1 MNARKVS
8 TRLLSFLLAFCM
20 VFGMLPV
27 TALTADAAEDAH
39 YLVFATDRHTTSG
52 AVEPTVFPAVL
63 TTIADKA
70 GVDYVC
76 LGGDMVDRQNEYS
89 TATIL
94 KEAQSAVGTL
104 DASTVQIVAGN
115 HDEGCSDALG
125 MFFDESKVI
134 KSGDD
139 YYVYGVTYADVNSA
153 SSAQSAAGAFASW
166 AEALTDNKVI
176 VVMSHM
182 PLHEF
187 RNDNKGASYW
197 HEALNAAAL
206 DENGNLVRDIVFL
219 HGHNHTEDKNNYQYA
234 VGEGYTIEDNTAV
247 TNYYTYGTAG
257 YLRDNKE
264 ATLVAIDDST
274 ITLTRYNTSG
284 DTSWN
289 TTINRVVTETHEHSY
304 TSSVTKEATCTEAG
318 VMTYTCECGD
328 SYTEEIAIVDHS
340 YEDGVCSVCGAADPD
355 YVAPTTSEPIEES
368 TTETTEGSTDGTET
382 AKTVSYMTISEGSGV
397 AYVVGDK
404 QILYKMYVSYT
415 DGTSGYVT
423 QDDCALTIYNESGAV
438 VTEAEALSTVGTYS
452 ADVTYMDCTCGTKL
466 TFTVSASGDSAYD
479 LLDLVING
487 ATVTADVTEVD
498 PVEMEGVTDSVA
510 YNIFADLAEGET
522 ATVSIPVPTD
532 WTVGELNVYCIVDG
546 APTDEVFEGTYE
558 NGYYTFTT
566 THFSTWQLTNKEQEV
581 EGSETT
587 TNVWKLTSDLSNN
600 GTYLIVN
607 ADDEGSGYALLNDN
621 GSISSVAVKVQ
632 NDGTDTYIVLDNA
645 NAVWTATGSNT
656 SWAFA
661 NNSKYLTSNDSFGS
675 HSLIIGDIKNWN
687 LGNNQLYYS
696 YSYGFGST
704 TYYLTYSNGWTVDSS
719 SANVY
724 FYTPGTV
731 TEGTPA
737 GTYTIE
743 GAADPAEQVALNGK
757 TVALSYKTYFTEEGT
772 DTPVE
777 QVPTTTPSVTYQFVI
792 DENGTLASNG
802 TIGSIEGST
811 LTLNGTV
818 GEAVIR
824 VTYTWGDKNE
834 YTMYD
839 EFVVKAVEPVY
850 TVVISDPTDDT
861 LKTGDE
867 VTLSA
872 VVNVNGEALDGA
884 TVTWIS
890 SDDTIAT
897 VDKNGVVTGV
907 AEGNVTITATY
918 TDANGQSV
926 SDSVTLNVAEAV
938 YTVDIEDEKGESV
951 TKTIVKKSVTSD
963 TTHVL
968 SAAVTK
974 DGAEVTL
981 TTSNVKFVTAAERAA
996 EGFTF
1001 DADTLYW
1008 TVNDS
1013 DIVSGIEVNSD
1024 GTVTVKFTGTK
1035 FGAVN
1040 ISVIYNGKYDTVNLT
1055 TSSNEW
1061 YTTADG
1067 GDDFPQYP
1075 NPGSININ
1083 KTATAVGNF
1092 SQTGIAQIELYGN
1105 GVPVE
1110 GGGPIDVVIMLDMTG
1125 SMTSARIEALN
1136 AATKL
1141 FIRNVV
1147 LNDDDTLNSNNI
1159 AVYYFNKDGATPI
1172 KTLGTVADA
1181 DALAS
1186 LESSIDTLIKYGS
1199 DAHVQGGTPYSTALQ
1214 ACQTVL
1220 EGSNSEYPD
1229 YCVFMSDGE
1238 PKKDNAYTD
1247 VNDITYSGDNA
1258 ATSIINAGYPAEKY
1272 SSQMKEDG
1280 VTIYTVGLGITNA
1293 NYQTIIN
1300 NIASDESK
1308 AFQVADEEA
1317 ASNLSNVFSNIAS
1330 EIKQAASNV
1339 TVYDTITPEY
1349 ELIFELPAV
1358 HSNSSENGSSDPDL
1372 GNQEFYIEVVNYKLD
1387 ANYNRTDEVENVM
1400 RVYLA
1405 QDASGNV
1412 YITRVIDG
1420 TTDSGADAYTQSKQ
1434 PDTTFTAVEEGK
1446 TGYFNWNSDSDGDG
1460 LVDPNEVTYVSN
1472 GQGAYNLTAGA
1483 FVTGNNTS
1491 GTMLLATPQ
1500 FIYNQATKSF
1510 TWTTDKLGKENQIA
1524 LRYFVYLT
1532 GSVEGLESDDPSDD
1546 VESKAYPTNTSAWI
1560 AYTNHLDHL
1569 CYQYFPVPQLTWN
1582 GAQVTYVFYLVDD
1595 DGFPVNQ
1602 AGTRINFSNAVEVT
1616 DRFTESLVWNNAEGK
1631 KSLDVTTIA
1640 EKVLPEYYTLYD
1652 QGAIYEIHVYE
1663 NETGAAMG
1671 TNYFKITGSR
1681 PIDGDDDGVTTDT
1694 DWTTKVYMDK
1704 SSTKYDAPGYY
1715 TATGNNVT
1723 DVNDNSVNASTKVVT
1738 GFDFADTTVAFAV
1751 LWTPELQSDTV
1762 VVDYGLDVIIDV
1774 TKNDFFNNSINGI
1787 SANAPKG
1794 VTINTAVG
1802 DTGFGKGNITTDNY
1816 TVSIESANEV
1826 RFHQSSMEFS
1836 EPVTF
1841 YYDSAVKALVN
1852 GAPKDGY
1859 MYSSVTVIPATTV
1872 YYEDSFLTLNANGTE
1887 WIQEGTTVTDTQDAD
1902 RPGPSKISA
1911 DLDADNAYGY
1921 DSAYETMSQYSM
1933 GSARKVHVDANS
1945 YATAEF
1951 TFYGTGFDV
1960 IGLTS
1965 NQTGTLLVQV
1975 LDDSDKVVKSYFVDT
1990 YYGYTYNEDTDEW
2003 TVVNSGENA
2012 LYQVPVM
2019 KVSGLTYGKYKAVIK
2034 ATYNSFFEH
2043 VGEGEEKDGY
2053 DLYLDAIRIYDP
2065 VKPDTEVGNTTI
2077 EDIYAKDGEGWP
2089 IYKELRNLV
2098 LTDAATKNLTEISDY
2113 KIDGFVF
2120 IDGNNKCAEI
2130 ATYAN
2135 YGPNNEL
2142 YLASGQG
2149 IAFTFE
2155 SLPVSLVDIQM
2166 AVKTVGGESSVS
2178 VFNPGTVTTTE
2189 TVDGVEKVTTTH
2201 TMNNKLTVDVKS
2213 ATDMYYSILGQA
2225 ADVTVDKDTDKVTAV
2240 TPKTVVIYNSGKT
2253 VISLTNL
2260 KFTFSEKYSGE
2271 IELTVNNAEALAAQQ
2286 SLAFYTNTV
2295 VVNTTIEEDDQVEEP
2310 EPEVKETEPKVE
2322 EPKPEVK
2329 ETEPKVEEPK
2339 PEVKETEP
2347 KVEEPKP
2354 EVKETEPKVEEPKP
2368 EVKETEPKVE
2378 EPKPEVN
2385 ETEPKVED
2393 APIEQAPAENNILDN
2408 IRNAINSLF
2417 EVLFGWLVD

>member
-39 YLVFATDRHTTSG
+39 YLVFATDRHTTTSG
-52 AVEPTVFPAVL
+52 AVESTVFPAVL

-415 DGTSGYVT
+415 DGTSGYAT
-423 QDDCALTIYNESGAV
+423 QDDCALTIYNESGVV

-452 ADVTYMDCTCGTKL
+452 ADVTYMDNTCGTRL
-466 TFTVSASGDSAYD
+466 TFTVSASGDSAYE
-479 LLDLVING
+479 LLNLVING
-487 ATVTADVTEVD
+487 ATLTANVTEVD

-510 YNIFADLAEGET
+510 YNISATVAEGET
-522 ATVSIPVPTD
+522 ATVSIPVPAD

-587 TNVWKLTSDLSNN
+587 VEKEVYVLVDTPTAGNQ
-600 GTYLIVN
+600 YIIVN
-607 ADDEGSGYALLNDN
+607 TNTAGSGYALKEN
-621 GSISSVAVKVQ
+621 
-632 NDGTDTYIVLDNA
+632 TT
-645 NAVWTATGSNT
+645 TGSSITVNAAGNGISAPYIET
-656 SWAFA
+656 TDETIMWNAASGMTFQSENGGYYLRYNNGLAFSTR
-661 NNSKYLTSNDSFGS
+661 NSTDWTYSN
-675 HSLIIGDIKNWN
+675 K
-687 LGNNQLYYS
+687 QLYYNFYDYIQYYLRYNS
-696 YSYGFGST
+696 GWSAST
-704 TYYLTYSNGWTVDSS
+704 TQS
-719 SANVY
+719 NVY
-724 FYTPGTV
+724 LYMKQIIDVTV
-731 TEGTPA
+731 ETPA
-737 GTYTIE
+737 GEYTVVGDDKE
-743 GAADPAEQVALNGK
+743 AAALNGK
-757 TVALSYKTYFTEEGT
+757 VVTFTQTTYFTETESGEVT
-772 DTPVE
+772 TNPTISATPVY
-777 QVPTTTPSVTYQFVI
+777 QVMQDT
-792 DENGTLASNG
+792 NG
-802 TIGSIEGST
+802 I
-811 LTLNGTV
+811 LTLNSDGTATLTGVV

-824 VTYTWGDKNE
+824 VTYTWGDNNE

-839 EFVVKAVEPVY
+839 EFVVTAVEPVY

-861 LKTGDE
+861 VKTGDK

-872 VVNVNGEALDGA
+872 VVNVNSEALDGA
-884 TVTWIS
+884 TVTWS
-890 SDDTIAT
+890 TSNDEIAT
-897 VDKNGVVTGV
+897 VDENGVVTGV

-938 YTVDIEDEKGESV
+938 YTVDIQDAEGVSV

-1110 GGGPIDVVIMLDMTG
+1110 GSGPIDVVIMLDMTG

-1358 HSNSSENGSSDPDL
+1358 HSNGNNDPSL
-1372 GNQEFYIEVVNYKLD
+1372 SGQEFYIEVVNYKLD
-1387 ANYNRTDEVENVM
+1387 ANYNRTGAYDVLG
-1400 RVYLA
+1400 RLYLTK
-1405 QDASGNV
+1405 DSSGIV
-1412 YITRVIDG
+1412 TVSKYV
-1420 TTDSGADAYTQSKQ
+1420 AYTNVTN
-1434 PDTTFTAVEEGK
+1434 DTIASANATSLATTPTYTAVESGK
-1446 TGYFNWNSDSDGDG
+1446 AGYFNKNDDG
-1460 LVDPNEVTYVSN
+1460 TYTFVS
-1472 GQGAYNLTAGA
+1472 GGKGAYNLTSGA
-1483 FVTGNNTS
+1483 VVYKSNEDGD
-1491 GTMLLATPQ
+1491 LVIATQ
-1500 FIYNQATKSF
+1500 YFIYDEATKSF

-1532 GSVEGLESDDPSDD
+1532 GSVEGLESADPSDD

-1671 TNYFKITGSR
+1671 TNYFKISGSKA
-1681 PIDGDDDGVTTDT
+1681 ISGDDDGVTTDT

-1933 GSARKVHVDANS
+1933 GSAKKVHVDEDS

-2019 KVSGLTYGKYKAVIK
+2019 KVSGLTYGKYMAVIK

-2065 VKPDTEVGNTTI
+2065 VKPDTKVDDDTTI

-2098 LTDAATKNLTEISDY
+2098 IDAAQTQNLKGISDY
-2113 KIDGFVF
+2113 SIEGAVF
-2120 IDGNNKCAEI
+2120 IDGNKKCAEI

-2155 SLPVSLVDIQM
+2155 SLPASLVDIQM

-2189 TVDGVEKVTTTH
+2189 TVDGVEKETTTH

-2271 IELTVNNAEALAAQQ
+2271 IKLTVNNAEALAAQQ

-2310 EPEVKETEPKVE
+2310 KPEEPKPEEPKVE
-2322 EPKPEVK
+2322 EPKPE
-2329 ETEPKVEEPK
+2329 EPKVEEPK
-2339 PEVKETEP
+2339 PEEPKPEEPTVEEPKPEEPKPEEPTVEEPKPEEP

-2354 EVKETEPKVEEPKP
+2354 EEPKVEEPKP
-2368 EVKETEPKVE
+2368 EEPKVE
-2378 EPKPEVN
+2378 EPKPE
-2385 ETEPKVED
+2385 EPKVE
-2393 APIEQAPAENNILDN
+2393 EPAEPAVEEDASAENSILNN
-2408 IRNAINSLF
+2408 IRNAITSLF
-2417 EVLFGWLVD
+2417 KTLFGWLVG